1 LDADRLK
8 VLISYSRA
16 DMAFADEQ
24 VAGLEYDGGSAIS
37 VARNAVSEGEDWKVL
52 LGTLIADA
60 DTVVSILSP
69 KAATKHWR
77 FRSSPEKFIVSP
89 RFLMQKQR
97 RSWPPVV
104 TSGLLTEEE
113 SSRPKPCDPQ
123 TGILARRE

>member
-24 VAGLEYDGGSAIS
+24 VAGLEYDGGVDIS
-37 VARNAVSEGEDWKVL
+37 VDCNAVSEGEYWKAL

-69 KAATKHWR
+69 KLAGA
-77 FRSSPEKFIVSP
+77 
-89 RFLMQKQR
+89 
-97 RSWPPVV
+97 RSWPGSQGFIVRSMP
-104 TSGLLTEEE
+104 TSTGGASTRSCSLSLTNGKPPT
-113 SSRPKPCDPQ
+113 SRK
-123 TGILARRE
+123 TG